1 MPLHPHHHHHH
12 HHPGPS
18 IIINNTVIIIAVI
31 AIAMTIVIGQYH
43 PSSVASAFC
52 SMQELSHTN
61 LPPVHYRF
69 RAASTAGSV
78 TTASTCMQG
87 FQTKHAGKIDL
98 EKHSDHSERPCVISS
113 PCLRLG
119 CGLLCLLATMGS
131 LPSRTE
137 SWRRCS
143 LPPCCDRE
151 TS

>member
-1 MPLHPHHHHHH
+1 MGLGSWYYEDISKVPRE
-12 HHPGPS
+12 
-18 IIINNTVIIIAVI
+18 
-31 AIAMTIVIGQYH
+31 IGMCRLRFNYPQRMLF
-43 PSSVASAFC
+43 PDLDMVATS
-52 SMQELSHTN
+52 Q
-61 LPPVHYRF
+61 LPTATGMGNVVV
-69 RAASTAGSV
+69 RAASTTGSV

-119 CGLLCLLATMGS
+119 CGLLCLLLTMGS